1 MTKKEIILEVLGTVW
16 LFGMFYFMTI
26 GVFCL

>member
-1 MTKKEIILEVLGTVW
+1 MTKKEIALEGLATLW
-16 LFGMFYFMTI
+16 LFVMFYFMTI

>member
-1 MTKKEIILEVLGTVW
+1 MTKKEIIMEGLATLW
-16 LFGMFYFMTI
+16 LFTMFYFMTI